1 PGLRFAPSGLRLP
14 GGHWQRGQMTK
25 PIGCQNGSSEL
36 IVIRTEKPVYFL
48 WATIG
53 LVIILVSSASADE
66 NAPFWFNL
74 ALLLLAW
81 SILFLWLASYKI
93 TIDQNVLSYS
103 VLFGGTVS
111 VRRDDIVSAEVPLGR
126 FQHAMVIK
134 RQSGDPIVINT
145 KPFSKAD
152 LRIVIRFLSER
163 IVSMPDWF

>member
-1 PGLRFAPSGLRLP
+1 
-14 GGHWQRGQMTK
+14 MTM
-25 PIGCQNGSSEL
+25 PIGRQSGSPER
-36 IVIRTEKPVYFL
+36 IVIRTEKPVYVL
-48 WATIG
+48 WSIFG
-53 LVIILVSSASADE
+53 LVIILFSTGNSDKNV
-66 NAPFWFNL
+66 PFWFNL

-93 TIDQNVLSYS
+93 TIDQNVLSFS
-103 VLFGGTVS
+103 TLFGGTVS
-111 VRRDDIVSAEVPLGR
+111 VRRDDVVSAEVPLGR
-126 FQHAMVIK
+126 FQRAIVIK